1 MLKSKLRNKILKIRQ
16 VSNIKN
22 IKIDF
27 SKILDL
33 VKKEKLNNKNIG
45 GYYPVNFE
53 VDTLNFLNELD
64 KKGYKIC
71 LPVIKK
77 KKKMKLK
84 VLL

>member
-53 VDTLNFLNELD
+53 VDDLD
-64 KKGYKIC
+64 ILKQFKKRRYNIWHTRTR
-71 LPVIKK
+71 IKK
-77 KKKMKLK
+77 ISLS
-84 VLL
+84 